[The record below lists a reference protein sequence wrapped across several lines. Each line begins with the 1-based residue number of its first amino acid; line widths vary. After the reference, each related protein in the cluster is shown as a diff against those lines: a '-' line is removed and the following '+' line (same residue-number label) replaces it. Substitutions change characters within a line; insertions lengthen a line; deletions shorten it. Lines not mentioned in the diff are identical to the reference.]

1 MRKIIASLALGTV
14 ATLSMTSCSAGPHQL
29 RRSVDD
35 WDHKT
40 YVNSPW
46 LDGVLWFIPVI
57 PLATIVAAFGDFFI
71 TDAYAFW
78 FHDAWDGKGT
88 GYEHLKVDATD
99 GKMGS
104 LLMDGSSWLQVKK

>member
-1 MRKIIASLALGTV
+1 MRKLLTTV
-14 ATLSMTSCSAGPHQL
+14 ATTVVAFSLTSCAAGPHQL
-29 RRSVDD
+29 KRTVDD

-46 LDGVLWFIPVI
+46 LDAVLWIVPVFPI
-57 PLATIVAAFGDFFI
+57 CHFVAGVGDFLV

-88 GYEHLKVDATD
+88 GFEHYNVQATD

-104 LLMDGSSWLQVKK
+104 LLNEGAGWLKTN